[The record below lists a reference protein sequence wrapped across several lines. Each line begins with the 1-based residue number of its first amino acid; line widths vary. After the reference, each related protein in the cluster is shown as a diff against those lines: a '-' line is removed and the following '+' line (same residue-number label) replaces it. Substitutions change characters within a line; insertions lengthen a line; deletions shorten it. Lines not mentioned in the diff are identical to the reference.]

1 MKCVLLL
8 NGIYME
14 ETECLAAKGR
24 CVRFKKCIQCVL

>member
-1 MKCVLLL
+1 
-8 NGIYME
+8 ME